1 MTLEFLQNDM
11 KQAMKMGDTEL
22 RDIMR
27 SAISAVKKAAIDKRC
42 EITEELVDKVLLKEA
57 KIIQEQIDTCP
68 KDRVETLEL
77 YNRKLEKIKC
87 YLPKLIDNPK
97 DIEATI
103 RLMLL
108 PAGIE
113 LVKANKGTIMKIV
126 MPQFKGKADMKVVNQ
141 VITKIL
147 QNTEE

>member
-11 KQAMKMGDTEL
+11 KQAIKMGDTEL

-27 SAISAVKKAAIDKRC
+27 SAISAVKKAAIDERC
-42 EITEELVDKVLLKEA
+42 EITEELVNKVLLKEA

-77 YNRKLEKIKC
+77 YNRKLTKLKC
-87 YLPKLIDNPK
+87 YLPKLLDNPE
-97 DIEATI
+97 DIETKI

-108 PAGIE
+108 PAGI
-113 LVKANKGTIMKIV
+113 KPIKSNRNIIMKII

-147 QNTEE
+147 QNTED

>member
-11 KQAMKMGDTEL
+11 KQAMKIGDTEL
-22 RDIMR
+22 RDVMR
-27 SAISAVKKAAIDKRC
+27 SVIGAVKKTAIDERC
-42 EITEELVDKVLLKEA
+42 EITEELVDRVLLKEA

-68 KDRVETLEL
+68 KDRVETLEI
-77 YNRKLEKIKC
+77 YNRKLAKIKC
-87 YLPKLIDNPK
+87 YLPQLLDNPK
-97 DIEATI
+97 DIEAKI

-113 LVKANKGTIMKIV
+113 LIKANKGMIMKIV

-141 VITKIL
+141 VIGEIL
-147 QNTEE
+147 Q